1 MMMVPYTTRLEL
13 SLEFFRELGDF
24 GNSDFGIESKSDGF
38 PWCRLGDGKDLFSCE
53 SCESAA
59 ISLETAECTQAIILM
74 ISTVMPR

>member
-1 MMMVPYTTRLEL
+1 MMVRYTTRLYL
-13 SLEFFRELGDF
+13 ILHFDRDLGGF
-24 GNSDFGIESKSDGF
+24 GDSDFGIEAESDGF

-59 ISLETAECTQAIILM
+59 ISLEIAECTQAIILM